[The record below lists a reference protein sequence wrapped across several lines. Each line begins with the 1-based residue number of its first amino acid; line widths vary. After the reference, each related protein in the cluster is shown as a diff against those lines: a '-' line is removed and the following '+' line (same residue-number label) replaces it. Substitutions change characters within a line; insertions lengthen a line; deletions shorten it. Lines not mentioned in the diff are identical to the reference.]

1 MTKSALFE
9 IKLKILLEN
18 RKGFAAVTQ
27 FRFPISYIRCSV
39 NFHDLKILFVKKKKL
54 QNLFLRFS
62 SPKTLCFSILWLVF
76 LFFMDEVVNRKNKF
90 CKNFFHKNFTRKC
103 LLL

>member
-39 NFHDLKILFVKKKKL
+39 NFHDLKILFVKKKNCRTYFCDLVAPKHCVFQFYGL
-54 QNLFLRFS
+54 FS
-62 SPKTLCFSILWLVF
+62 SFLW
-76 LFFMDEVVNRKNKF
+76 MRS
-90 CKNFFHKNFTRKC
+90 
-103 LLL
+103 